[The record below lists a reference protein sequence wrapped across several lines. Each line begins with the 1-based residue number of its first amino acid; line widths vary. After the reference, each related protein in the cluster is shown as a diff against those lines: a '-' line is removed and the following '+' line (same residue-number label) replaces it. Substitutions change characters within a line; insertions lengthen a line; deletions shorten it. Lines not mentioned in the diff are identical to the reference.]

1 VDPDTKYSN
10 LTDTQWK
17 NKVAMSLYLHHMPQ
31 ADMLECSLEILLN
44 NPYLKTCIFE
54 YAAP

>member
-1 VDPDTKYSN
+1 MDPDTKYSN
-10 LTDTQWK
+10 LTDTQQK
-17 NKVAMSLYLHHMPQ
+17 NKVAMSLHLHHLPH

-44 NPYLKTCIFE
+44 NPYLKTCTFE